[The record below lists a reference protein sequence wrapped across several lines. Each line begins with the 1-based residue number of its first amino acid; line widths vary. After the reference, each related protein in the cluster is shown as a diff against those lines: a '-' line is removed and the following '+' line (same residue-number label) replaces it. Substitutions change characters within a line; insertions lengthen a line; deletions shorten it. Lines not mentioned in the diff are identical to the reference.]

1 MEGGMK
7 FAWKTVALGAVLAL
21 AAGAGSTLAETG
33 RRSAALEDDMFLG
46 AALAHAQSELELAQM
61 AQQKAHTPALVVYA
75 RRIADGRAAL
85 WDKLTAAAKA
95 SGTSSDGN
103 HTPNIDSF
111 KSLDGEA
118 FERAYVASQLDD
130 QQNNLDFFEF
140 EAQNSEDAG
149 LKELA
154 ASALPQLR
162 QDLAAAR
169 DIVKDL
175 PFDEATDAS
184 QGVMVSPGRR

>member
-103 HTPNIDSF
+103 HTPSIDSF